1 VGLGARLRLALR
13 LAPSD
18 SAQAFSNPVTTVDG
32 VIQAAR
38 AATASMPV
46 NRDTALQVPA
56 VQRGRNLICSI
67 STLPLTQYTP
77 NRAPERSTLLT
88 QIDPQVPNVVTVA
101 QTVEDLLF
109 DGIAWWRVTS
119 RAWNGF
125 PSAAQRIDPCRVHLN
140 PPSGAQ
146 SLRSLPS
153 GADPDAAVWVDTTV
167 VNGADMI
174 RFDSPN
180 PALLVAARR
189 AIRRAAMLELAA
201 EMYARNPKP
210 MDYFTPA
217 EGADPAD
224 DEVISEV
231 LNDWGGARSDGST
244 AYVPA
249 ALEYHTVMMPT
260 PADLQLVQLQ
270 ARASLDIANAIG
282 LDPEDLGVSTTSRT
296 YQNATD
302 RRQDRINDV
311 LAPYMRAITDRLG
324 MNDVTRQGY
333 TVAFDL
339 RDYLKAD
346 PLTRASVATSMAA
359 LSAITVDEIREDD
372 DRPMLTPAQRR
383 ELQPAPAPAPEATP
397 VPVQNASDSQHNPR
411 ALTFSS
417 VDMRQV
423 ITFDTETFSADSAT
437 RTVSGTLL
445 PFGPVGENMS
455 GKWRFAKGSV
465 DWAKSA
471 VSRVKLNREH
481 DRRDLL
487 GAATAIREGDGG
499 IAASFKVAR
508 GDAGDLALS
517 QAEDSVLDGLS
528 AEVDVL
534 DFTTDPA
541 DASVYLV
548 TKARLTG
555 AALTGSPAFDD
566 ARLTSVAASNTEGT
580 TMTTEATTG
589 QPAPV
594 PAAAPAQADLSAIV
608 QAAVAAALGSTEAPA
623 TVNPRRATLTAVN
636 EAAPYGFNGRR
647 GSHDFSTDLFA
658 AARDASGEAAQRVE
672 KFMAQ
677 AFADVSTDDVN
688 ELNPNRN
695 RPDLFADNLAYEYP
709 IWSAISKGSIPD
721 ATPFTVPK
729 FSSASGLVNAHT
741 ESNEPSGGTYVTTGQ
756 TITPGALSGK
766 VEITRETMDQG
777 GNPQVSTLIWNEV
790 TRAWFEALEAKAVTL
805 LDGLTPTGIT
815 ITAGAVDADL
825 EASLTSQ
832 LAALQYIRGGNRF
845 RDFYVQVD
853 LFKALV
859 GAVDDTGRKL
869 FPVLA
874 PQNATGTTEAFFAA
888 VNVGGLAARPAWG
901 LAATGA
907 VAASSYLF
915 NRDDVH
921 GWATPPQRLNF
932 EYEVKSVWLG
942 VWGYAATANTR
953 LGGVR
958 EVIYDPVA

>member
-1 VGLGARLRLALR
+1 VGLVGRLRLAMN
-13 LAPSD
+13 LASTP
-18 SAQAFSNPVTTVDG
+18 APQAFSNPVTTVDG
-32 VIQAAR
+32 VIAAAR
-38 AATASMPV
+38 AVAASTPV
-46 NRDTALQVPA
+46 TRETALQVPA

-67 STLPLTQYTP
+67 STLPLTQYAP

-109 DGIAWWRVTS
+109 DGIAWWRVTT

-125 PSAAQRIDPCRVHLN
+125 PSSAQRIDPARVYLH
-140 PPSGAQ
+140 PPAGAQ
-146 SLRSLPS
+146 SLRLLPS
-153 GADPDAAVWVDTTV
+153 GADPDAAVWIDTTV
-167 VNGADMI
+167 VDGRDMI

-189 AIRRAAMLELAA
+189 AIRRAAKLEAAA
-201 EMYARNPKP
+201 ERYADSPKA

-217 EGADPAD
+217 EGADPAS
-224 DEVISEV
+224 DEDVEE
-231 LNDWGGARSDGST
+231 LLADWEDARRDRTT

-249 ALEYHTVMMPT
+249 PLKYNAVMMPT

-270 ARASLDIANAIG
+270 ARAALDIANAIG

-346 PLTRASVATSMAA
+346 PVTRASVATSMHA
-359 LSAITVDEIREDD
+359 LGAITVDEIREDD
-372 DRPMLTPAQRR
+372 DRPMLTPAQRA
-383 ELQPAPAPAPEATP
+383 ELDPATAPAPAPIPAG
-397 VPVQNASDSQHNPR
+397 VPVQNSAPIS
-411 ALTFSS
+411 ATFAA
-417 VDMRQV
+417 VDMRQT
-423 ITFDTETFSADSAT
+423 ITFDTETFAADAAT

-445 PFGPVGENMS
+445 PFGPVGQNGS
-455 GKWRFAKGSV
+455 GKWRFSKGSV

-487 GAATAIREGDGG
+487 GAATKVSEGDGG
-499 IAASFKVAR
+499 ITASFKVAR

-528 AEVDVL
+528 AEVDIL
-534 DFTTDPA
+534 DYATDPA
-541 DASVYLV
+541 DPSVYLV

-566 ARLTSVAASNTEGT
+566 ARLTSVAASNSEGIT
-580 TMTTEATTG
+580 AMTEASTG
-589 QPAPV
+589 LAAPAA
-594 PAAAPAQADLSAIV
+594 PAAAPAQADLSTLV
-608 QAAVAAALGSTEAPA
+608 REAVAAALGSTEAPA
-623 TVNPRRATLTAVN
+623 VVNPRRATATAVR
-636 EAAPYGFNGRR
+636 EALPYGFNGRR
-647 GSHDFSTDLFA
+647 GDHDFSTDLFA
-658 AARDASGEAAQRVE
+658 AARDANGEAAIRVQR
-672 KFMAQ
+672 FMAQ

-695 RPDLFADNLAYEYP
+695 RPDLFVDNLAYEYP
-709 IWSAISKGSIPD
+709 IWDAISKGSIPD

-729 FSSASGLVNAHT
+729 FSSAGTLVGAHT
-741 ESNEPSGGTYVTTGQ
+741 ESNEPTGGTYVTTGQ

-790 TRAWFEALEAKAVTL
+790 QRAWFEALEAKAVTL

-845 RDFYVQVD
+845 RDFFVQVD

-869 FPVLA
+869 FPVLSPA
-874 PQNATGTTEAFFAA
+874 NATGTTEAFFSA

-921 GWATPPQRLNF
+921 GWATPPQRLDF
-932 EYEVKSVWLG
+932 AYEVKSVWLG

>member
-1 VGLGARLRLALR
+1 MDRLRLALT
-13 LAPSD
+13 LSTPAPS
-18 SAQAFSNPVTTVDG
+18 QAFSNPSTTVDG
-32 VIQAAR
+32 VIAAAR
-38 AATASMPV
+38 AASASLPV
-46 NRDTALQVPA
+46 TRETALQVPA

-67 STLPLTQYTP
+67 STLPLTQYGP
-77 NRAPERSTLLT
+77 NRMAERSSLLT

-109 DGIAWWRVTS
+109 DGIGWWRITT

-125 PSAAQRIDPCRVHLN
+125 PSEAQRIDPSRVHLN
-140 PPSGAQ
+140 PPAGGQ
-146 SLRSLPS
+146 SVRVLPS
-153 GADPDAAVWVDTTV
+153 GADPEAAVWIDTEV

-180 PALLVAARR
+180 PPLLVAARR
-189 AIRRAAMLELAA
+189 AIRRAAKLEMAA
-201 EMYARNPKP
+201 ERYADNPKAL
-210 MDYFTPA
+210 DYFTPA

-224 DEVISEV
+224 DEDIREILS
-231 LNDWGGARSDGST
+231 DWETGRNDGST
-244 AYVPA
+244 GYVPA
-249 ALEYHTVMMPT
+249 SLKYNTVMMPT

-270 ARASLDIANAIG
+270 ARAALDIANAIG
-282 LDPEDLGVSTTSRT
+282 LDPEDLGISTTSRT

-333 TVAFDL
+333 RVAFDL

-359 LSAITVDEIREDD
+359 LAAITVDEIREDD
-372 DRPMLTPAQRR
+372 DRPMLTAAQRA
-383 ELQPAPAPAPEATP
+383 ELAPAPAPAPAP
-397 VPVQNASDSQHNPR
+397 NPAGVPVQNSAPLSATFASVNMHQSISF
-411 ALTFSS
+411 A
-417 VDMRQV
+417 
-423 ITFDTETFSADSAT
+423 TEEFKADAAT
-437 RTVSGTLL
+437 RTVSGVLL
-445 PFGPVGENMS
+445 PFGAVGENAS
-455 GKWRFAKGSV
+455 GRWRFSKGSV

-487 GAATAIREGDGG
+487 GAATGIREGDSGVT
-499 IAASFKVAR
+499 ASFKVAR

-528 AEVDVL
+528 AEVDIL
-534 DFTTDPA
+534 DYAVDPTDS
-541 DASVYLV
+541 SVYLV

-566 ARLTSVAASNTEGT
+566 ARLTSVAASNTEGNT
-580 TMTTEATTG
+580 AMTEATTG
-589 QPAPV
+589 PTAPAA
-594 PAAAPAQADLSAIV
+594 PAAAPAQADLSTIV
-608 QAAVAAALGSTEAPA
+608 REAVAAALGSIEAPA
-623 TVNPRRATLTAVN
+623 TVNPRRATATAVR
-636 EAAPYGFNGRR
+636 EPLPYGFNGRR
-647 GSHDFSTDLFA
+647 GEHEFSADLFS
-658 AARDASGEAAQRVE
+658 AARDANGEAAQRVE

-677 AFADVSTDDVN
+677 AFADVSSDDVN
-688 ELNPNRN
+688 ELNPTRN
-695 RPDLFADNLAYEYP
+695 RPDLFVDNLSYEYP
-709 IWSAISKGSIPD
+709 IWSTINKGTIPD

-729 FSSASGLVNAHT
+729 FSSAGSLVAAHT

-777 GNPQVSTLIWNEV
+777 GNPQVSTLIWNEI
-790 TRAWFEALEAKAVTL
+790 TRAWFEALEAKAVVM
-805 LDGLTPTGIT
+805 LDALTPTGIT
-815 ITAGAVDADL
+815 ITAGATDADL

-845 RDFYVQVD
+845 RDFFVQVD

-869 FPVLA
+869 FPVLSPA
-874 PQNATGTTEAFFAA
+874 NATGTTEAFFSA

>member
-1 VGLGARLRLALR
+1 MDRLRLALT
-13 LAPSD
+13 LSTPAP
-18 SAQAFSNPVTTVDG
+18 AQAFSNPSTTVDG
-32 VIQAAR
+32 VIAAAR
-38 AATASMPV
+38 AASASLPV
-46 NRDTALQVPA
+46 TRETALQVPA
-56 VQRGRNLICSI
+56 VQRGRNLICAI
-67 STLPLTQYTP
+67 ATLPLTQYGP
-77 NRAPERSTLLT
+77 NRAPERSTLLA

-109 DGIAWWRVTS
+109 DGIGWWRITT

-125 PSAAQRIDPCRVHLN
+125 PSSAQRIDPSRVHLN
-140 PPSGAQ
+140 APPGGQ
-146 SLRSLPS
+146 SVRILPS
-153 GADPDAAVWVDTTV
+153 GADPEAAVWIDTTV

-180 PALLVAARR
+180 PPLLVAARR
-189 AIRRAAMLELAA
+189 AIRRAAKLEMAA
-201 EMYARNPKP
+201 ERYADNPKAL
-210 MDYFTPA
+210 DYFTPA
-217 EGADPAD
+217 EGADPAN
-224 DEVISEV
+224 DEDIREILS
-231 LNDWGGARSDGST
+231 DWETGRNDGST
-244 AYVPA
+244 GYVPA
-249 ALEYHTVMMPT
+249 SLKYNTVMMPT

-270 ARASLDIANAIG
+270 ARAALDIANAIG

-333 TVAFDL
+333 SVAFDL

-346 PLTRASVATSMAA
+346 PITRATVATQMAA

-372 DRPMLTPAQRR
+372 DRPMLTTAQRA
-383 ELQPAPAPAPEATP
+383 ELAPAPAPAPALDP
-397 VPVQNASDSQHNPR
+397 AGVPVQNSAPIS
-411 ALTFSS
+411 AAFSS
-417 VDMRQV
+417 VNTHQTINFASEEFR
-423 ITFDTETFSADSAT
+423 ADAAT
-437 RTVSGTLL
+437 RTVSGLVL
-445 PFGPVGENMS
+445 PFGAVGANES
-455 GKWRFAKGSV
+455 GKWRFAKGSI

-481 DRRDLL
+481 ERRDLI
-487 GAATAIREGDGG
+487 GAATAIRESDHG
-499 IAASFKVAR
+499 ITASFKVAR

-534 DFTTDPA
+534 DYTTDPT
-541 DASVYLV
+541 DPTVRLV
-548 TKARLTG
+548 TRAKLVG

-566 ARLTSVAASNTEGT
+566 ARLTSVAASNTEGNT
-580 TMTTEATTG
+580 AMTEATTG
-589 QPAPV
+589 PTAPAA
-594 PAAAPAQADLSAIV
+594 PAAAPAAAFSREDVLAAIRE
-608 QAAVAAALGSTEAPA
+608 AIGSTEAPA
-623 TVNPRRATLTAVN
+623 TVNPRRATLSAVR
-636 EAAPYGFNGRR
+636 EAAPYGFNGHR
-647 GSHDFSTDLFA
+647 GQYEFSTDLFA
-658 AARDASGEAAQRVE
+658 SARDASGEAAQRVQA
-672 KFMAQ
+672 FIAQ
-677 AFADVSTDDVN
+677 AFSDVDTADVN

-695 RPDLFADNLAYEYP
+695 RPDLFSDNLAYEYP
-709 IWSAISKGSIPD
+709 IWSTINKGTLAD
-721 ATPFTVPK
+721 ATPFTIPR
-729 FSSASGLVNAHT
+729 FSSATSLVAAHT
-741 ESNEPSGGTYVTTGQ
+741 EANEPSGGTYVTTGQ
-756 TITPGALSGK
+756 TVTPGALSGK

-777 GNPQVSTLIWNEV
+777 GNPQLSTLIWNEV
-790 TRAWFEALEAKAVTL
+790 QRAWFEALEAKAVTM
-805 LDGLTPTGIT
+805 LDALTPTGIT
-815 ITAGAVDADL
+815 VTAGAADADL

-845 RDFYVQVD
+845 RDFFVQID

-869 FPVLA
+869 FPVLN
-874 PQNATGTTEAFFAA
+874 PQNATGTTAAFYAA
-888 VNVGGLAARPAWG
+888 VDIGGLAARPAWA

-932 EYEVKSVWLG
+932 EYEVKSVWMG
-942 VWGYAATANTR
+942 VWGYAVAANTR